1 MNEQLV
7 FPENAAVSVGEHV
20 QLPAAHEE
28 KLAERMLVVLRF
40 IAFGKLK
47 KCTLAS
53 LGTRI
58 TFSAVFNLNSMILL
72 YDEEKTLLRK

>member
-47 KCTLAS
+47 KMHV
-53 LGTRI
+53 GEPRHEDN
-58 TFSAVFNLNSMILL
+58 VF
-72 YDEEKTLLRK
+72 RRF